1 VRTSLSTLSIDNRWP
16 MADRLPMRDWVRGRV
31 ALLGDAAHPMLQ
43 YLAQGACQALEDSAV
58 LAAELA
64 GAGAA
69 GRPFSEGLARY
80 AAVRAPRAA
89 RVQRTARTWG
99 EIWHVGGLA
108 KLIRDE
114 LLLTRDVADH
124 RHVSWLFGHP
134 VFGPGASELK
144 AGPDPVP
151 PGDTTPIGPRH

>member
-1 VRTSLSTLSIDNRWP
+1 V
-16 MADRLPMRDWVRGRV
+16 
-31 ALLGDAAHPMLQ
+31 
-43 YLAQGACQALEDSAV
+43 
-58 LAAELA
+58 
-64 GAGAA
+64 
-69 GRPFSEGLARY
+69 
-80 AAVRAPRAA
+80 
-89 RVQRTARTWG
+89 
-99 EIWHVGGLA
+99 A

-134 VFGPGASELK
+134 VFGPGASELT